1 MQTAVVFFLPF
12 LNIVWFH
19 SSSEQENLNFY
30 ENWGKSLLTFVAEYL
45 TDSYES
51 NRFICT
57 TSNEVPEILSV
68 LAEIRINRFKFR
80 ENRSV

>member
-1 MQTAVVFFLPF
+1 MQIAVVFFLPF
-12 LNIVWFH
+12 LYIVWFH

-51 NRFICT
+51 NWFIT

>member
-1 MQTAVVFFLPF
+1 MQIAVVFFLPF
-12 LNIVWFH
+12 LYIVWFH
-19 SSSEQENLNFY
+19 SSSEEENLNFY
-30 ENWGKSLLTFVAEYL
+30 EIWGKSHLTFFAEYL

-51 NRFICT
+51 NRFICKT
-57 TSNEVPEILSV
+57 LNEVPEILSV

>member
-1 MQTAVVFFLPF
+1 MQIAVVFFLPF
-12 LNIVWFH
+12 LYIVWFH

-51 NRFICT
+51 NWFICT

-80 ENRSV
+80 KNRSV